1 VAAVPIEV
9 AQTKTRIKKSLM
21 VEVNLEFMGA
31 MLRLAHPALSSALL
45 QAVARQKRLK
55 ILLSSGLA
63 FGERGVHWVVKLLE
77 VVPTHQDLAGQ
88 PISHIAPGVKHTL
101 DARRKTES
109 ESHIAVYR

>member
-1 VAAVPIEV
+1 MVDVKFE
-9 AQTKTRIKKSLM
+9 LM
-21 VEVNLEFMGA
+21 AA

-45 QAVARQKRLK
+45 QAAARQKRLK

-63 FGERGVHWVVKLLE
+63 GERGVHWVKLLE

-101 DARRKTES
+101 DARR
-109 ESHIAVYR
+109 

>member
-1 VAAVPIEV
+1 
-9 AQTKTRIKKSLM
+9 M

-45 QAVARQKRLK
+45 QAAARQKKLK

-77 VVPTHQDLAGQ
+77 VVPTHQGLAGK
-88 PISHIAPGVKHTL
+88 PISHSAPGVKHTL
-101 DARRKTES
+101 DARR
-109 ESHIAVYR
+109 

>member
-1 VAAVPIEV
+1 MVDVKFELMAV
-9 AQTKTRIKKSLM
+9 
-21 VEVNLEFMGA
+21 

-45 QAVARQKRLK
+45 QAAACQKRLK

-63 FGERGVHWVVKLLE
+63 FGERGVHWLKLLE

-101 DARRKTES
+101 DARR
-109 ESHIAVYR
+109 